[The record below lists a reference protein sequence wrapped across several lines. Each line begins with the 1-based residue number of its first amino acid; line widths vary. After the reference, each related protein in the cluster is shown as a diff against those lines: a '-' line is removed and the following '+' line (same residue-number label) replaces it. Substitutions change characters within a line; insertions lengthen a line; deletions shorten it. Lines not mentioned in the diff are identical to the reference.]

1 MRGTGDTGR
10 ERPQRGVVTTVESDD
25 AWGVRVELQI
35 ADGRTIHAQPWF
47 PGAGPRGDY
56 YEIATGDVALCIPL
70 EGSPSD
76 WYALVG
82 GSNTKTPPPA
92 AATNEVRAIF
102 GTRVEMRAGAS
113 AAVEGVVLRPLLDD
127 LHEVLTALQAVV
139 DGLTAT
145 PPGTAAQNATI
156 LGAMQL
162 AAEAPIVGLA
172 ARLTATID
180 RLDDS
185 RAGAGTIPHCSPVV
199 RAQSVT

>member
-10 ERPQRGVVTTVESDD
+10 ERPQRGVVTAVESDD
-25 AWGVRVELQI
+25 AWGVRVEFQL

-56 YEIATGDVALCIPL
+56 YEIATDDVALCIPL

-102 GTRVEMRAGAS
+102 GTRVELRAGES
-113 AAVEGVVLRPLLDD
+113 SQVDGVVVRPFLDD
-127 LHEVLTALQAVV
+127 LSTFLNDLTTALAPVVGSSVPVALPDVIAVIALIKTAAIDLTAAAVAFKADV
-139 DGLTAT
+139 DA
-145 PPGTAAQNATI
+145 
-156 LGAMQL
+156 
-162 AAEAPIVGLA
+162 
-172 ARLTATID
+172 
-180 RLDDS
+180 S
-185 RAGAGTIPHCSPVV
+185 KAGAGTVPHCSPVV